1 VSGITRDLGTSSST
15 VRPFNERLGPFVAAS
30 ERAGFSVTT
39 IDRPRSQSQYLRVL
53 GQYELAGHRSLMTTQ
68 GYMHLSPAAAESAI
82 RLLDERQI
90 VRSFGGIVETGRQ
103 EKAK

>member
-1 VSGITRDLGTSSST
+1 
-15 VRPFNERLGPFVAAS
+15 
-30 ERAGFSVTT
+30 
-39 IDRPRSQSQYLRVL
+39 
-53 GQYELAGHRSLMTTQ
+53 MTTQ